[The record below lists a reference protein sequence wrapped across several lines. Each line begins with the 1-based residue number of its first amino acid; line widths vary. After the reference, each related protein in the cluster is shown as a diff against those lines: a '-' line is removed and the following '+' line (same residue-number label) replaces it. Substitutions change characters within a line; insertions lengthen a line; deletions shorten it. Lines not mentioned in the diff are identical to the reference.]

1 MRLNESK
8 AYFLPNVGTCM
19 LGKSLQLCL
28 ILCDPMDC
36 SSPGFSVHGILQ
48 ARVLEW
54 VPMPPPGDLPR
65 SEMGSTSP
73 ALASGFITTSATW
86 EAQCG

>member
-8 AYFLPNVGTCM
+8 AYCLPNVGTCM

-36 SSPGFSVHGILQ
+36 SPTGSSVHEILH
-48 ARVLEW
+48 AEILGGL
-54 VPMPPPGDLPR
+54 PFPTPGDLPDPEPEPT
-65 SEMGSTSP
+65 SLVSP
-73 ALASGFITTSATW
+73 AGAT
-86 EAQCG
+86 EALEVGRRRV